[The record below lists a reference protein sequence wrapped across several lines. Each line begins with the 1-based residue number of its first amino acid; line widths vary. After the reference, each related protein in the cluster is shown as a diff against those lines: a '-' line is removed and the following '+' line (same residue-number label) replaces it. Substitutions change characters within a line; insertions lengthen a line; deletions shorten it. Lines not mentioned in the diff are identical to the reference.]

1 MEIAPR
7 VMDFINEE
15 ILRGEGIVIQRDS
28 DPLLEGAI
36 DSVGLLH
43 LVAFVEEEFDIE
55 IDDAEIVPDNFS
67 TASSVEG
74 LVRRLMEEKART
86 V

>member
-1 MEIAPR
+1 MDIASR
-7 VMDFINEE
+7 VRKFVNEE
-15 ILRGEGIVIQRDS
+15 ILRGEGTVIQADD

-43 LVAFVEEEFDIE
+43 LVAFIEEEFDIE

-67 TASSVEG
+67 TASDIEG

-86 V
+86 A

>member
-1 MEIAPR
+1 MSVASR
-7 VMDFINEE
+7 VREFVNEE
-15 ILRGEGIVIQRDS
+15 ILRGEDVFIQRDD

-43 LVAFVEEEFDIE
+43 LVAFIEEEFDVE
-55 IDDAEIVPDNFS
+55 IDDAQIVPGNFS
-67 TASSVEG
+67 TPSDVEG

-86 V
+86 E